1 MECLLCFVFYKY
13 THFYLNCHQKK
24 IRFKFYN
31 MKKLSS
37 VLLIIMSVFA
47 SCKNNKQ
54 EIQQAEANI
63 NNEKYVDFSEGE
75 TPDFFTAK
83 TISGKQINSKDYLGK
98 NLVLLVADVNFEGK
112 MSEGFNELFDK
123 YKNNENVAFLTI
135 IDGNKNDS
143 LHAFLSKYNTNS
155 DFIDNT
161 RESGKR
167 QIDHSFH
174 CWPATVL
181 IDRNRKVIYATC
193 GGYGFADEYKKILDS
208 LSIVKK

>member
-1 MECLLCFVFYKY
+1 
-13 THFYLNCHQKK
+13 
-24 IRFKFYN
+24 
-31 MKKLSS
+31 MKKLSLLLFIISS
-37 VLLIIMSVFA
+37 VLI
-47 SCKNNKQ
+47 SCKKKWQ
-54 EIQQAEANI
+54 DVKQAEVAVNLE
-63 NNEKYVDFSEGE
+63 NYVDFSKGE

-98 NLVLLVADVNFEGK
+98 NLVLLVAKADFEGK

-135 IDGNKNDS
+135 IDGDNNDS
-143 LHAFLSKYNTNS
+143 LQTFLSEYNAEA

-161 RESGKR
+161 RTSGKK
-167 QIDHSFH
+167 QINHSFH

-181 IDRNRKVIYATC
+181 IDRNGKVIYATC